1 MCVTLNAID
10 DDVPQED
17 NFCLTLYAN
26 EERIDAIQWKT
37 ILSNIGHDEDDVVL
51 EPCSKGRTQNIAS
64 LEGLPTPTY
73 TRTPVYS

>member
-26 EERIDAIQWKT
+26 EERIADIQRKI
-37 ILSNIGHDEDDVVL
+37 ILSNIGHKDDVVL
-51 EPCSKGRTQNIAS
+51 EPCSNGRRQNIAS